1 MMAVIITRQS
11 INQTVKMN
19 MKLSQISL
27 ALLALMITACSEP
40 AKTVANEPVATPHQ
54 DTQKNLPLGDT
65 SQNAL
70 DWPGVYE
77 GVVPCASCEGIQTI
91 LTLQADNSFELKSI
105 YLGKDE
111 SIFKVAGKFDWDS
124 NGSKITLSDGTK
136 YLVGENQLFM
146 LDMEGNRVSGELE
159 DHYILKKK
167 QI

>member
-11 INQTVKMN
+11 IHQTVKMN

-40 AKTVANEPVATPHQ
+40 AQTVANEPVAAPHQ
-54 DTQKNLPLGDT
+54 DTQTNLPLDDT

-77 GVVPCASCEGIQTI
+77 GVVPCASCEGIQTT

-146 LDMEGNRVSGELE
+146 LDTDHNKINGELAE
-159 DHYILKKK
+159 HYILKKK
-167 QI
+167 GI